1 MTRIWH
7 FITLPGFEYSSWIQ
21 IRIYA
26 RKESRNKKRDFLAFV
41 IYYIV
46 VFFLCI
52 KIYTSRYRMYQFK
65 LLPI

>member
-7 FITLPGFEYSSWIQ
+7 FIILPEFEYSSWIQ
-21 IRIYA
+21 RIYA
-26 RKESRNKKRDFLAFV
+26 RRESRNKKRDFLTFV

-46 VFFLCI
+46 VFFSCI

>member
-21 IRIYA
+21 IYA
-26 RKESRNKKRDFLAFV
+26 RRESRKKRNFLTFV

-46 VFFLCI
+46 IFFSCI
-52 KIYTSRYRMYQFK
+52 KIYTSRYRMYQFE